1 MNRMAQYSHVSR
13 ATSVASSSTRRDIL
27 SSEPPTVTI
36 SIDDETKFDE
46 TKRTYAKSDL
56 ENAELSTASVTD
68 TEVVEVAND
77 GVDEKSPGSSSGGGG
92 SSRDKDGGLE
102 GWLTVLGAYVLFI
115 ASVLFLRSSLALI
128 VKRFLV
134 QFTGFG

>member
-27 SSEPPTVTI
+27 ASESPTVTI

-56 ENAELSTASVTD
+56 EKAELSIASVTD
-68 TEVVEVAND
+68 AEVAEVADD
-77 GVDEKSPGSSSGGGG
+77 GVDEKSPRSSSGGGG
-92 SSRDKDGGLE
+92 SGRDKDGGLE
-102 GWLTVLGAYVLFI
+102 GWLTVLGA
-115 ASVLFLRSSLALI
+115 
-128 VKRFLV
+128 
-134 QFTGFG
+134 